1 MISVPELRNF
11 MRLPISFPILLLLFV
26 GTADDSVVAA
36 ESAPDLTRQSPVD
49 RELTYNL
56 GATGLRGW
64 IYTKPATHFDGL
76 QGRTTD
82 ASRQILVTH
91 VGMGSPADG
100 VVRVGDVIVG
110 TEGGEFAAD
119 ARKELARSIQRA
131 EAGESGGVLRL
142 RVRREDEVRE
152 AGIRMAVLGSYAATA
167 PWNCGKSAKILEAAL
182 GVLARE
188 KLDPGDWAAPV
199 SGLALLAAGREAD
212 QEAVRNLARA
222 LAARIME
229 RDMRKGDTWV
239 QGYRNLFL
247 CEYQMATG
255 DESVLPAIRRESGEL
270 ARGQSLYGTYG
281 HGFAAKT
288 ADGKLHGSIP
298 PYGPVNMAGLPA
310 NLSLVLAQRCGV
322 DDAEVTEAVERAAG
336 FLGYFTGKG
345 AIPYGEHEPWPFHE
359 NNGKNS
365 ITAVFFAAHGGRS
378 EDAAFFARMAT
389 AGHRSRECG
398 HTGQG
403 FSYLWS
409 ALGANA
415 GGPEAAAAFFAEA
428 SWHLD
433 LVRRSDGSFTYD
445 GGEQYGPGATE
456 DGTYFGPSSY
466 YGLSP
471 AASYVLTYAL
481 PRQKLVITGRGLDAK
496 ARLSAGEASAA
507 AASGRFDLDR
517 REKSV
522 VELMAAFRDW
532 SPVVRSWAAEELA
545 GRPGAA
551 GQVPE
556 LIRLAE
562 EGTVPEVQGACEAL
576 GLLKAADALPVL
588 VRRLGHDDRWVRYKA
603 AAAVRAMGKAALPV
617 LPDLLRAL
625 AATAEPLRPVNW
637 RDPVQ
642 IAHGQLAAAVFSGPL
657 KEHLGAADPVLLYPA
672 VRAVARNPDGMA
684 RATLREFFEHRITLE
699 QAEQLAPDIIEA
711 LAEPGPADTMFGNE
725 IRMGAFRALTRFRF
739 REGMEAGVA
748 FAMTQGGHGSESRT
762 GEIMEALAGYGK
774 AATSIIPQLR
784 SLAEMF
790 TAQVQAGE
798 FPGGELNERRVSAVR
813 EAIRK
818 IEASGDAP
826 ELRSVLKAE

>member
-11 MRLPISFPILLLLFV
+11 MRLPISFPILLFLFA

-152 AGIRMAVLGSYAATA
+152 AGIRMVVLGSYAATA
-167 PWNCGKSAKILEAAL
+167 PRNCGKSAKILEAAL

-222 LAARIME
+222 LAERIME

-270 ARGQSLYGTYG
+270 ARGQ
-281 HGFAAKT
+281 T

-471 AASYVLTYAL
+471 AACYVLTYAL

-588 VRRLGHDDRWVRYKA
+588 VQRLGHDDRWVRYKA

-684 RATLREFFEHRITLE
+684 RATLREFFEHRITVE

-711 LAEPGPADTMFGNE
+711 LAVPGPADTMFGNE

-790 TAQVQAGE
+790 TAQVKAGE